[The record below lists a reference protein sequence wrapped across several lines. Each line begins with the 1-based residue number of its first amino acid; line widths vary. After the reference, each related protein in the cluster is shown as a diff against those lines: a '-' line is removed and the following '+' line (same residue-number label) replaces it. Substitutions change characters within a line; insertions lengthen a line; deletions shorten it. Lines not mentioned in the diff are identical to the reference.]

1 MMVIGITGGVGAGK
15 SEILKYIKNNYNCR
29 IVLSDNVANEL
40 KLKGQPGYQPI
51 VDYLGKEILGED
63 GEIDKPK
70 MAAAIFGNNEK
81 IIKINQI
88 MHPLVNS
95 YIIELINTEKR
106 NNIYD
111 FLFIEAALLI
121 ENGYDKIVDELWYIY
136 ADVEVRRKRLKE
148 SRGYSDTKIDN
159 ILKSQLSEDEFRK
172 HCRVVIDNSGEL
184 EKAYRQVDAELG
196 G

>member
-1 MMVIGITGGVGAGK
+1 MKVIGITGGVGAGK
-15 SEILKYIKNNYNCR
+15 SEILKYIRNNYNCR
-29 IVLSDNVANEL
+29 IVLSDNVANDL
-40 KLKGQPGYQPI
+40 KLKGQPGYQKV
-51 VDYLGKEILGED
+51 VDYLGQEILGDD
-63 GEIDKPK
+63 GEIDKSK

-136 ADVEVRRKRLKE
+136 ADVEVRRKRLRE
-148 SRGYSDTKIDN
+148 SRGYSDTKINN

-184 EKAYRQVDAELG
+184 DNAFRQVDAELG

>member
-1 MMVIGITGGVGAGK
+1 M
-15 SEILKYIKNNYNCR
+15 E
-29 IVLSDNVANEL
+29 
-40 KLKGQPGYQPI
+40 
-51 VDYLGKEILGED
+51 
-63 GEIDKPK
+63 
-70 MAAAIFGNNEK
+70 NNEK

-136 ADVEVRRKRLKE
+136 ADVEVRRKRLRE
-148 SRGYSDTKIDN
+148 SRGYSDTKINN

-184 EKAYRQVDAELG
+184 DNAFRQVDAELG